1 VQEEL
6 ELEVLELVLEESRT
20 TIRRHTNV
28 LSTASTDLAIQRTSR
43 RLSMH
48 QSIGHYKNHCGWA
61 SNSNSRRHH
70 YY

>member
-28 LSTASTDLAIQRTSR
+28 LSTESTDLAIPHTSR
-43 RLSMH
+43 RLLMH
-48 QSIGHYKNHCGWA
+48 QSTGRHTHCC
-61 SNSNSRRHH
+61 R
-70 YY
+70 